1 MPYDY
6 ILVCIDR
13 GYAGASDKADIF
25 RSAPRRYVGSA
36 RPKEPVGR
44 EPTLVRFEVR
54 HEKASDQWHW
64 GPGISRPTVSLS
76 TLRQDY
82 SSRNLNGI
90 RLSETGILQT
100 LPQAILNQEWQA
112 RKI

>member
-1 MPYDY
+1 MRATKWLLLGFSNLFIPFCSNSRAAVLLGPNCSMPYDY

-54 HEKASDQWHW
+54 HEKASDQ
-64 GPGISRPTVSLS
+64 
-76 TLRQDY
+76 
-82 SSRNLNGI
+82 
-90 RLSETGILQT
+90 
-100 LPQAILNQEWQA
+100 
-112 RKI
+112 

>member
-1 MPYDY
+1 MASFRVLKSVYSDSALTPGAAVLLGPNCSMPYDY

-54 HEKASDQWHW
+54 HEKASDQ
-64 GPGISRPTVSLS
+64 
-76 TLRQDY
+76 
-82 SSRNLNGI
+82 
-90 RLSETGILQT
+90 
-100 LPQAILNQEWQA
+100 
-112 RKI
+112 